1 MLAETF
7 SREIVNF
14 LAVKYFGITA
24 VISALWF
31 ASIPVWKP
39 FMTRVLGFTDAD
51 KKVSSVLTKLSFV
64 MNTRHGLSDK
74 T

>member
-7 SREIVNF
+7 SWEIVNF

-51 KKVSSVLTKLSFV
+51 KKYRVF
-64 MNTRHGLSDK
+64 
-74 T
+74 